1 MNDLLNEVAEINDGI
16 RQIKT
21 EIKKLNAKLRFLEAQ
36 KDILLEEIEEQET
49 VEYEEYE
56 DKLAYLSIFEKI
68 ISNGS
73 IKAW

>member
-73 IKAW
+73 IRAW